1 MVMHL
6 QSLNGFVK
14 IHRQLVS
21 WGWYQDHVVKDLF
34 LHLILTANFREQ
46 EWMGRTIGPG
56 QVVTSYAHLARDLG
70 FSVKQ
75 IRTALEKLKRTG
87 EVASEATNRYTVVT
101 IANWEKYQLTEEETA
116 GEVASKEASEGQ
128 AEGNQKA
135 NKGQQLKNDKND
147 KNNNKKKNIEKE
159 KPEKHKYGEYKN
171 VLLTDE
177 EMDKLK
183 AEFPDDWKDRIDRLS
198 FYMASTGKSY
208 KSHLATI
215 RNWAREDKKKGGG
228 NGKGNDSGGKNGA
241 AEKKGRAD
249 YGGVQLGGVQL

>member
-87 EVASEATNRYTVVT
+87 EVASEATNRYTIVT
-101 IANWEKYQLTEEETA
+101 IVNWEKYQLTEEETA
-116 GEVASKEASEGQ
+116 SERASREASEGQ
-128 AEGNQKA
+128 TEGNQEA
-135 NKGQQLKNDKND
+135 NEGQQLKKGKNE
-147 KNNNKKKNIEKE
+147 KKE
-159 KPEKHKYGEYKN
+159 KKEIVRHKYGEYNN

-177 EMDKLK
+177 ELDKLK
-183 AEFPDDWKDRIDRLS
+183 AEFPDDWKERIDRLS

-241 AEKKGRAD
+241 AEKKDRAD

>member
-1 MVMHL
+1 MHL

-101 IANWEKYQLTEEETA
+101 IVNWEKYQLTEEESA
-116 GEVASKEASEGQ
+116 GERASKEASEGQ
-128 AEGNQKA
+128 TEGNQEA
-135 NKGQQLKNDKND
+135 NEGQQLKKG
-147 KNNNKKKNIEKE
+147 KKE
-159 KPEKHKYGEYKN
+159 KKEKKDIVRHKYGEYKN
-171 VLLTDE
+171 VLLSDE
-177 EMDKLK
+177 ELDKLK
-183 AEFPDDWKDRIDRLS
+183 AECPGDWKERIDRLS

-215 RNWAREDKKKGGG
+215 RNWARSDAEKGGG
-228 NGKGNDSGGKNGA
+228 NGKGNDNGRSNGNA
-241 AEKKGRAD
+241 AKKSRDD

>member
-1 MVMHL
+1 M
-6 QSLNGFVK
+6 QRFNGFIK
-14 IHRQLVS
+14 IHRKLVS

-46 EWMGRTIGPG
+46 EWMGRTIMPG

-75 IRTALEKLKRTG
+75 IRTALDKLKRTG
-87 EVASEATNRYTVVT
+87 EVASEATNRYTIVT
-101 IANWEKYQLTEEETA
+101 IVNWEKYQLTEEEEA
-116 GEVASKEASEGQ
+116 SERASKEANKGQ
-128 AEGNQKA
+128 AEGKQEA
-135 NKGQQLKNDKND
+135 NKGQQLKNDKNA
-147 KNNNKKKNIEKE
+147 KKEKNNKKDIVR
-159 KPEKHKYGEYKN
+159 HQYGEYKN

-183 AEFPDDWKDRIDRLS
+183 AEFPNDWKERIERLS

-215 RNWAREDKKKGGG
+215 RNWARKDAEKGGG
-228 NGKGNDSGGKNGA
+228 YGKGNHSGGQAGNA
-241 AEKKGRAD
+241 AEKGRAE
-249 YGGVQLGGVQL
+249 YKGVQLNDIQL

>member
-1 MVMHL
+1 MHL

-101 IANWEKYQLTEEETA
+101 IVNWEKYQLTEEAAASE
-116 GEVASKEASEGQ
+116 EASKEANEGQ
-128 AEGNQKA
+128 TEGNQEA
-135 NKGQQLKNDKND
+135 NEGQQLKKGKNE
-147 KNNNKKKNIEKE
+147 KKE
-159 KPEKHKYGEYKN
+159 KKEIARHKYGEYNN

-177 EMDKLK
+177 ELDKLK
-183 AEFPDDWKDRIDRLS
+183 AEFPDDWKERIDRLS